1 MENNERQVIAQKI
14 DTLMDGL
21 LSLRREVLSHE
32 RDKRVPSN
40 KDDVDG
46 QRWVDPSEAAELF
59 GVTSGHIRRLAKS
72 GCGKMVGGRWI
83 VEISAIRARL
93 GR

>member
-1 MENNERQVIAQKI
+1 MENNERQVIAQKLDVLADAI
-14 DTLMDGL
+14 YT
-21 LSLRREVLSHE
+21 LRREILSHE
-32 RDKRVPSN
+32 RDKRVATS
-40 KDDVDG
+40 KDDAEE
-46 QRWVDPSEAAELF
+46 QRWIDPSEAAELF